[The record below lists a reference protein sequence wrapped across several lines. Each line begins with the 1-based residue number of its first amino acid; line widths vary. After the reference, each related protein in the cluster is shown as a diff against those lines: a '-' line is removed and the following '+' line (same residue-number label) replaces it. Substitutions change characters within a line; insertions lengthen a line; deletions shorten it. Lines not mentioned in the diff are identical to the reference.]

1 LNLGNCDRERDSSRN
16 GFDQKNHQS
25 RWTHETTNQKLMMT
39 RTTLIVVTVLL
50 ISCNT
55 KDIIIHNKNSCF
67 EKQLADLKTR
77 EIYKKALLSFADT
90 LRIVQSTS
98 KTLLEERADEAIFF
112 KKDSLECLT
121 LVLERS
127 GNRNGVFGSARVWRG
142 QLING
147 QWEWSKSMWFTFAND
162 YFKKY
167 KDNTFDNISKVA
179 RYSVLTNGEPLLNG
193 CDLDDHYWFTYLK
206 E

>member
-1 LNLGNCDRERDSSRN
+1 
-16 GFDQKNHQS
+16 
-25 RWTHETTNQKLMMT
+25 MMT

-67 EKQLADLKTR
+67 EKQLVDLKTR

-112 KKDSLECLT
+112 KKDSLGCLT

-127 GNRNGVFGSARVWRG
+127 DNRNGVFGSARVWRG
-142 QLING
+142 QLVNG
-147 QWEWSKSMWFTFAND
+147 QWEW
-162 YFKKY
+162 
-167 KDNTFDNISKVA
+167 
-179 RYSVLTNGEPLLNG
+179 
-193 CDLDDHYWFTYLK
+193 
-206 E
+206 